1 MACEWLVVFAI
12 WKYFFNLSEV
22 GKQWRLRGEDNG
34 CEANHRTLPR
44 PALRTRPARRS
55 CLMLTQPHSP
65 SAFLRSSNTW
75 RKLLLKLSFCWKYR
89 SRIFYNQVFKKNAF
103 FLVGKLF
110 CQSKHLSVEARCG
123 HASQLFADT
132 TCFNV
137 KLAKIPERSFQQSLG
152 DQFSLSTEE
161 CNRVETFHEAK
172 LSGHSLGGRG
182 RCKSMTGS
190 RWWCAAAAWW
200 RRPCGPGR
208 RGEAAVVA
216 CMAPGG
222 PSCGPSE
229 PARPAGGAVPCNGH
243 VSFVKHL

>member
-89 SRIFYNQVFKKNAF
+89 SRIFYNQVFKKVAF
-103 FLVGKLF
+103 FFSLETFLPIKRL
-110 CQSKHLSVEARCG
+110 
-123 HASQLFADT
+123 ASGGNLW
-132 TCFNV
+132 TCFPIVCGYNLFQFYIS
-137 KLAKIPERSFQQSLG
+137 KDPWKI
-152 DQFSLSTEE
+152 LSTEP
-161 CNRVETFHEAK
+161 
-172 LSGHSLGGRG
+172 
-182 RCKSMTGS
+182 
-190 RWWCAAAAWW
+190 W
-200 RRPCGPGR
+200 
-208 RGEAAVVA
+208 
-216 CMAPGG
+216 
-222 PSCGPSE
+222 
-229 PARPAGGAVPCNGH
+229 
-243 VSFVKHL
+243 